1 LEQVHYQLTQLSV
14 FSRKSYLF
22 SEYPPLIYDRK
33 YLGLPYNPTAK
44 LGGLFSTCGAM
55 KIATDFQE
63 VIGWRKQEY
72 NSTIESKWEDGLL
85 FLLSTEV
92 IH

>member
-1 LEQVHYQLTQLSV
+1 
-14 FSRKSYLF
+14 
-22 SEYPPLIYDRK
+22 
-33 YLGLPYNPTAK
+33 
-44 LGGLFSTCGAM
+44 M